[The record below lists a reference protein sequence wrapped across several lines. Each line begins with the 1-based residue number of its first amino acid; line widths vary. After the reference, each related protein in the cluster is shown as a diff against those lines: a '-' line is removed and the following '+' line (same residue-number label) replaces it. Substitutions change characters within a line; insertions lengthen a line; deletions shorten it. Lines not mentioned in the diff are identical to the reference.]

1 MDRLNVALIG
11 CGIFGEIHAGSY
23 AECDLSNL
31 VAVCDID
38 ESKAK
43 AFAERFGARATTRV
57 DDIASDDSIQAVSVA
72 TPDFAHREICVRLAE
87 AGKHILVE
95 KPLATSV
102 ADAEAIV
109 AAAES
114 AGVTCMIDFHNR
126 YNPAFTTLKQRL
138 DDGEFGR
145 PQMAFARLSDRI
157 EVAADWFTWSG
168 RTGPEWFLGSHI
180 ADLVCWLFA
189 DHPRRVFADGR
200 KDVLAAKGID
210 CYDSMQIHL
219 SFAEGFATL
228 ETSWIV
234 PGSWPSICDFAFSL
248 QTTTGRS
255 DVALS
260 NQGIVLADA
269 KEYATPFIIGKT
281 PVGVES
287 FGFMPLPIR
296 DFVRAVLAGRPAP
309 VPVQDGLK
317 IVRVIAA
324 AVESAETHQVVE
336 IQY

>member
-1 MDRLNVALIG
+1 MDTLNVALVG
-11 CGIFGEIHAGSY
+11 CGIFGEIHAGSH
-23 AECDLSNL
+23 AEYERSKL

-38 ESKAK
+38 GSKAK
-43 AFAERFGARATTRV
+43 AFGEQFGCRHTTSV
-57 DDIASDDSIQAVSVA
+57 DDIADDEEIQAVSVA
-72 TPDFAHREICVRLAE
+72 TPDFAHREICVKLAE
-87 AGKHILVE
+87 AGKHVLVE
-95 KPLATSV
+95 KPLATTV
-102 ADAEAIV
+102 ADGEAIV
-109 AAAES
+109 AAVEK

-138 DDGEFGR
+138 DAGDFGR
-145 PQMAFARLSDRI
+145 PLMAFARLSDRI
-157 EVAADWFTWSG
+157 EVAVEWFTWSG

-180 ADLVCWLFA
+180 ADLICWLFGA
-189 DHPRRVFADGR
+189 HPQRVFAEGR

-210 CYDSMQIHL
+210 CYDAMQIHL
-219 SFAEGFATL
+219 SFPEGFATL

-248 QTTTGRS
+248 QTTEGRS

-260 NQGIVLADA
+260 NQGIVLSDS

-281 PVGVES
+281 PIGPES

-296 DFVRAVLAGRPAP
+296 DFVRAVLEGRPAP

-317 IVRVIAA
+317 IVKLIAA
-324 AVESAETHQVVE
+324 AVESAETQQVIEVE
-336 IQY
+336 C